1 MCGIFTPPPP
11 IVASPLCVHGLSR
24 LILTERGGELTHGQW
39 AVVDALI
46 EGADS
51 ERALLA
57 VLRAGKYGLRKRVSA
72 VLEAFDAVTIR
83 ELRMDLLNAVLG
95 VGPFGGIATSPC
107 ATMLRCA
114 RRDDDAGGHR

>member
-1 MCGIFTPPPP
+1 MFGIIPPPP
-11 IVASPLCVHGLSR
+11 SSPLCVHAVSR

-51 ERALLA
+51 ERALLS
-57 VLRAGKYGLRKRVSA
+57 VLRAGRYGLRKRVSA

-83 ELRMDLLNAVLG
+83 ELRMDLLNAV
-95 VGPFGGIATSPC
+95 FACRSI
-107 ATMLRCA
+107 
-114 RRDDDAGGHR
+114 RRDHSLAARYDAAVPSP